1 MLAPSDLE
9 IAVAQNLPA
18 VRVDAMFIDQ
28 ILTNLLENAARY
40 AAGRRIRVSAR
51 QARPGR
57 VDMVVEDAGPGVPAS
72 VLSRLFERFYRAP
85 PRKGSRAEGGS
96 GIGLAVVRGLA
107 VAMGGSADAR
117 QSSLGGLA
125 VVLRLPAEDA
135 EPVEEATEV
144 GPTAEPE
151 AEVEP
156 AAERT
161 VELAVAPTP
170 GDAAVEP
177 T

>member
-1 MLAPSDLE
+1 
-9 IAVAQNLPA
+9 
-18 VRVDAMFIDQ
+18 
-28 ILTNLLENAARY
+28 
-40 AAGRRIRVSAR
+40 
-51 QARPGR
+51 
-57 VDMVVEDAGPGVPAS
+57 MVVEDAGPGVPAS